1 LSEPEQERDDLSST
15 SSSRLSTKP
24 YVILHD
30 NPSIQPSSTP
40 QIDLLDMFST
50 PTNKIQ
56 KTLPDDSLLSNDVRT
71 PDTIKQ
77 QTSVLHSSS
86 PINNQPKSSS
96 IKGKRRRRRKKRT
109 HFTSICEQITY
120 ILFLVHCMFDK
131 VN

>member
-30 NPSIQPSSTP
+30 SPSIKPSSTP

-50 PTNKIQ
+50 PTNKIE
-56 KTLPDDSLLSNDVRT
+56 KTLPDDSLSFNDVRT
-71 PDTIKQ
+71 SDTTKSI
-77 QTSVLHSSS
+77 LHSSS

-96 IKGKRRRRRKKRT
+96 IKGKRKKNS
-109 HFTSICEQITY
+109 FY
-120 ILFLVHCMFDK
+120 KYL
-131 VN
+131 